1 MGSLAEQLDQELLA
15 RWGEIAPRQQ
25 DTILAW
31 LDSVSK
37 EGAVR
42 MLKILGVTQEQED
55 NLNKFSSG
63 SHELQQRYLLF
74 VNLAADLLDQVNK
87 LKMVSMGRM
96 SLAARH
102 KMNMIDEDVKVAC

>member
-42 MLKILGVTQEQED
+42 MLKLLGVTQEQEES
-55 NLNKFSSG
+55 LNKFSSG
-63 SHELQQRYLLF
+63 SCELRQCYLLF
-74 VNLAADLLDQVNK
+74 VNLAAELLDQVNK